1 MTFDEGK
8 SKFGEDLTVILK
20 LVSCETIICQVI
32 SDTEKNLIIKDPYII
47 NTVSEKNGDGI
58 KASTYYADW
67 FLGSMSRIHMIRKD
81 HVMSATIP
89 NAAVGN
95 DYNDLVDMR
104 NANADTTEPIKQEK
118 QKNTFDWKDLNFD
131 LGNDASRN

>member
-1 MTFDEGK
+1 MTFEEGK
-8 SKFGEDLTVILK
+8 SKFGDDMTVILK

-32 SDTEKNLIIKDPYII
+32 SDTDKNLIIKDPYLI

-58 KASTYYADW
+58 KASTYYSDW

-89 NAAVGN
+89 NASVGN

-104 NANADTTEPIKQEK
+104 NSNKETTTPINKK
-118 QKNTFDWKDLNFD
+118 DFNWNDLNFD